1 MSPVLRMMMSKK
13 LVEAD
18 NKRRENMSPEERE
31 KSDAKFRGFAV
42 VAAVVMFVGLVV
54 LTGILFL

>member
-1 MSPVLRMMMSKK
+1 MTKK

-18 NKRRENMSPEERE
+18 NKRKENMSPQERE

-42 VAAVVMFVGLVV
+42 VAAVVMFVGIVV
-54 LTGILFL
+54 LTGILFP